1 MRLKNKTSETK
12 LNRNEENNNNENV
25 IWTKFYLCGQLD
37 MYQVSKTKGTKL
49 EIKRSRPN
57 GVCSFFIFIFYVH
70 FKKGEFVFVCVCG
83 RVVEIIFSMVF
94 VLPIKRNQ
102 RISNGIYKTDDM
114 ELDDTKSIQ
123 FNSIRFDWTG
133 TEVGRHF
140 AGANFVSL
148 DLKTGKGITVI
159 FFADFLLLLD
169 SFRNQS
175 MNVKRK
181 NENRLKTEYK
191 KN

>member
-1 MRLKNKTSETK
+1 M
-12 LNRNEENNNNENV
+12 
-25 IWTKFYLCGQLD
+25 WTVGH
-37 MYQVSKTKGTKL
+37 VSKTKGTKL

-102 RISNGIYKTDDM
+102 RISNGIYKTR
-114 ELDDTKSIQ
+114 KSIQ

-169 SFRNQS
+169 FFRNQS